1 MLSYSDAGGSRT
13 RLPERAHVHRGSAGS
28 EPQASPGR
36 KAAHGSPHKIK
47 LCQLRPER
55 TLCHPLI
62 FISFR
67 RVKVSTVMMALASKL
82 NVNVER
88 CEGQSRRTADSAKDV
103 RSYQEEV
110 VMNYLSA

>member
-1 MLSYSDAGGSRT
+1 MCIGAPLAQSRRPRT
-13 RLPERAHVHRGSAGS
+13 C
-28 EPQASPGR
+28 R

-67 RVKVSTVMMALASKL
+67 RVKVSTVTMALASKL